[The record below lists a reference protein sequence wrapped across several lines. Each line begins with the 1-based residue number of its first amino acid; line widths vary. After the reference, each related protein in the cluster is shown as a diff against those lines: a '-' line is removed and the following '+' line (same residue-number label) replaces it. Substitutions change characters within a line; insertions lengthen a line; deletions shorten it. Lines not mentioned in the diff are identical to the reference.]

1 VPMGCKN
8 VSTLFFM
15 LGWDLYGY
23 NKMCAR
29 TCCTEVA
36 FLHPVGSC
44 IPLLL
49 GYQSS
54 THYFSCPGGWA
65 QYGFHKKRIGTH
77 YTKIVFLLSVGSVG
91 HVVHSIVSGARNIDA
106 LFFMLR
112 GARRGFPKNCARTHN
127 IELVLFA
134 SNRIC
139 GSRGAFRSV
148 RSAKCRCT
156 IFHAQV
162 GPVQFP

>member
-1 VPMGCKN
+1 MLHRSCIFASGWFLHSVASGVPI
-8 VSTLFFM
+8 VDALFFM
-15 LGWDLYGY
+15 
-23 NKMCAR
+23 
-29 TCCTEVA
+29 
-36 FLHPVGSC
+36 P
-44 IPLLL
+44 
-49 GYQSS
+49 
-54 THYFSCPGGWA
+54 GWA
-65 QYGFHKKRIGTH
+65 QYGFHKKCIGTH
-77 YTKIVFLLSVGSVG
+77 YTEIVFLLSVGSVG